1 MVKFFA
7 VVLLLV
13 GAFGAGY
20 YLGQRPVGTLQRT
33 VAELQQS
40 LKDMSRNVLDTTL
53 GIERDLRRRQG
64 LVDAKSRLVQA
75 KAHLVDRNFGDAA
88 KEMAEAIAAVEAAT
102 KGTKSDD
109 ATNALRDMAG
119 SLREVKL
126 EIVTGKQVSMKKL
139 DELQQSMNQL
149 LNN

>member
-1 MVKFFA
+1 MVKFF
-7 VVLLLV
+7 VVVMLLV

-40 LKDMSRNVLDTTL
+40 VKDMSRNVLDTTL
-53 GIERDLRRRQG
+53 GIERDLRKRQG

-88 KEMAEAIAAVEAAT
+88 KELTEAVAAVEAAA
-102 KGTKSDD
+102 KGVKSDT
-109 ATNALRDMAG
+109 ATNPLRDMAA
-119 SLREVKL
+119 SLREVKS

-139 DELQQSMNQL
+139 DELQQRMDQI

>member
-64 LVDAKSRLVQA
+64 LVDAKARLVQA

-88 KEMAEAIAAVEAAT
+88 KEMAEAIEAVEAAT

-109 ATNALRDMAG
+109 TTNALRDMAG

-126 EIVTGKQVSMKKL
+126 EIVTGKQVPMKKL
-139 DELQQSMNQL
+139 DELQQRMNQL
-149 LNN
+149 LNK

>member
-7 VVLLLV
+7 IVLLLV

-88 KEMAEAIAAVEAAT
+88 KEMAEAIQAVEAAT

-139 DELQQSMNQL
+139 DDLQQNMNQL
-149 LNN
+149 LNK

>member
-1 MVKFFA
+1 MVKFLA

-88 KEMAEAIAAVEAAT
+88 KEMAEAIEAVEATT

-126 EIVTGKQVSMKKL
+126 EIVTGKQVSIKKL

-149 LNN
+149 LNK

>member
-40 LKDMSRNVLDTTL
+40 LKDVSRNVLDTTL
-53 GIERDLRRRQG
+53 GIERDLRKRQG

-88 KEMAEAIAAVEAAT
+88 KELAEAVAAVEAAA
-102 KGTKSDD
+102 KGAKADT
-109 ATNALRDMAG
+109 ATNPLRDMAA
-119 SLREVKL
+119 SLREVKS

-139 DELQQSMNQL
+139 DELQQRMDQI

>member
-53 GIERDLRRRQG
+53 GIERDLRKRQG

-88 KEMAEAIAAVEAAT
+88 KELAEAIAAVEAAA
-102 KGTKSDD
+102 KGVKSDT
-109 ATNALRDMAG
+109 ATNPLRDMAA
-119 SLREVKL
+119 SLREVKS
-126 EIVTGKQVSMKKL
+126 EIVTGKQVSMKTL
-139 DELQQSMNQL
+139 DELQQRMDQI

>member
-88 KEMAEAIAAVEAAT
+88 KEMTEAIQAVEAAT

-149 LNN
+149 LNK

>member
-1 MVKFFA
+1 MVKFLA

-40 LKDMSRNVLDTTL
+40 LKDVSRNVLDTTL

-102 KGTKSDD
+102 KGGKSDT

-119 SLREVKL
+119 SLREVKS
-126 EIVTGKQVSMKKL
+126 EIVTGKQGSMKKL
-139 DELQQSMNQL
+139 DELQQRMDQL

>member
-7 VVLLLV
+7 VVLLLI

-88 KEMAEAIAAVEAAT
+88 KEIAEAITAVEAAT

-139 DELQQSMNQL
+139 DDLQQNMNQL
-149 LNN
+149 LNK

>member
-1 MVKFFA
+1 M
-7 VVLLLV
+7 
-13 GAFGAGY
+13 
-20 YLGQRPVGTLQRT
+20 
-33 VAELQQS
+33 
-40 LKDMSRNVLDTTL
+40 LDTTL

-88 KEMAEAIAAVEAAT
+88 KEMAEAIEAVEAAT

-126 EIVTGKQVSMKKL
+126 EIVTGKQVPMKKL
-139 DELQQSMNQL
+139 DELQQRMNQL
-149 LNN
+149 LNK

>member
-75 KAHLVDRNFGDAA
+75 KAHLADRNFSDAA
-88 KEMAEAIAAVEAAT
+88 KEIAEAITAVETAT

-139 DELQQSMNQL
+139 DDLQQNMNQL
-149 LNN
+149 LNK

>member
-1 MVKFFA
+1 MVKFF
-7 VVLLLV
+7 VVVMLLV

-53 GIERDLRRRQG
+53 GIERDLRKRQG

-88 KEMAEAIAAVEAAT
+88 KELTEAVAAVEAAA
-102 KGTKSDD
+102 KGVKSDT
-109 ATNALRDMAG
+109 ATNPLRDMAA
-119 SLREVKL
+119 SLREVKS

-139 DELQQSMNQL
+139 DELQQRMDQI

>member
-75 KAHLVDRNFGDAA
+75 KAHLADRNFGDAA
-88 KEMAEAIAAVEAAT
+88 KEIAEAITAVETAT

-149 LNN
+149 LNK

>member
-1 MVKFFA
+1 MVKFFT
-7 VVLLLV
+7 VVMLLV

-88 KEMAEAIAAVEAAT
+88 KEMAEAIQAVEAAT

-119 SLREVKL
+119 SLREMKL

-149 LNN
+149 LNK

>member
-1 MVKFFA
+1 MVKFL
-7 VVLLLV
+7 VVLLLLA

-40 LKDMSRNVLDTTL
+40 LKDVSRNVLDTTL
-53 GIERDLRRRQG
+53 GIERDLRKRQG

-88 KEMAEAIAAVEAAT
+88 KEMAEAIQAVEAAT

-149 LNN
+149 LNK

>member
-7 VVLLLV
+7 VVMLLV

-88 KEMAEAIAAVEAAT
+88 KEMAEAIQAVEAAT

-149 LNN
+149 LNK

>member
-1 MVKFFA
+1 MAKFL
-7 VVLLLV
+7 VVVVLLV

-20 YLGQRPVGTLQRT
+20 YLGQRPVGTLQRS

-40 LKDMSRNVLDTTL
+40 LKDVSRNVLDTTL

-88 KEMAEAIAAVEAAT
+88 KALAEAAEAVDTIT
-102 KGTKSDD
+102 KGAKPDHSTS
-109 ATNALRDMAG
+109 ALRDMAG
-119 SLREVKL
+119 SLREVRL
-126 EIVTGKQVSMKKL
+126 EIVLGKPLPLKKL
-139 DELQQSMNQL
+139 DELQQRMDQL
-149 LNN
+149 LNQ

>member
-88 KEMAEAIAAVEAAT
+88 KEMAEAIAAVETAT

-139 DELQQSMNQL
+139 DELQQNMNQL
-149 LNN
+149 LNK

>member
-1 MVKFFA
+1 MVKFLA

-53 GIERDLRRRQG
+53 GIERDLRKRQG

-88 KEMAEAIAAVEAAT
+88 KEMTEAIQAVEAAT

-149 LNN
+149 LNK

>member
-1 MVKFFA
+1 MLKFLA
-7 VVLLLV
+7 VVVLLA

-40 LKDMSRNVLDTTL
+40 LKDVSRNVVDTTL
-53 GIERDLRRRQG
+53 GIERDLRKRQG

-75 KAHLVDRNFGDAA
+75 KAHLVDRNYGDAA
-88 KEMAEAIAAVEAAT
+88 KELAEAVVAVEAAI
-102 KGTKSDD
+102 KGVKSDH
-109 ATNALRDMAG
+109 ATNPLRDMAG
-119 SLREVKL
+119 SLREVKSD
-126 EIVTGKQVSMKKL
+126 IVAGKQVSMKKL
-139 DELQQSMNQL
+139 DELQQRMDQL

>member
-1 MVKFFA
+1 MVKFLA
-7 VVLLLV
+7 VLLLLA

-40 LKDMSRNVLDTTL
+40 LKDVSRNVLDTTL
-53 GIERDLRRRQG
+53 GIERDLRKRQG

-88 KEMAEAIAAVEAAT
+88 KELAEAVTAVEAAA
-102 KGTKSDD
+102 KGVKSET
-109 ATNALRDMAG
+109 ATNPLRDMAG

-126 EIVTGKQVSMKKL
+126 EITTGKQVSMKKL
-139 DELQQSMNQL
+139 DELQQRMDQL

>member
-75 KAHLVDRNFGDAA
+75 KAHLADRNFGDAA
-88 KEMAEAIAAVEAAT
+88 KEIAEAITAVETAT

-139 DELQQSMNQL
+139 DDLQQNMNQL
-149 LNN
+149 LNK

>member
-1 MVKFFA
+1 MAKFL
-7 VVLLLV
+7 VVVVLLV

-40 LKDMSRNVLDTTL
+40 LKDVSRNVLDTTL

-75 KAHLVDRNFGDAA
+75 KAHLADHNFGDAA
-88 KEMAEAIAAVEAAT
+88 KELAEAIDAVESIT
-102 KGTKSDD
+102 KGTKPDN
-109 ATNALRDMAG
+109 TTIALRDMAG
-119 SLREVKL
+119 SLREVKS
-126 EIVTGKQVSMKKL
+126 EIVTGKPGSLKKL
-139 DELQQSMNQL
+139 DELQQRMDQL
-149 LNN
+149 LNK

>member
-1 MVKFFA
+1 MAKFLA
-7 VVLLLV
+7 VLLLLA

-40 LKDMSRNVLDTTL
+40 LKDVSRNVLDTTL
-53 GIERDLRRRQG
+53 GIERDLRKRQG

-88 KEMAEAIAAVEAAT
+88 KELAEAVAAVEAAA
-102 KGTKSDD
+102 KGVKSDT
-109 ATNALRDMAG
+109 ATNPLRDIAG

-139 DELQQSMNQL
+139 DELQQRMDQL

>member
-40 LKDMSRNVLDTTL
+40 LKDVSRNVLDTTL
-53 GIERDLRRRQG
+53 GIERDLRKRQG

-88 KEMAEAIAAVEAAT
+88 KELAEAIAAVEAAA
-102 KGTKSDD
+102 KGVKSDT
-109 ATNALRDMAG
+109 ATNPLRDMAA
-119 SLREVKL
+119 SLREVKS
-126 EIVTGKQVSMKKL
+126 EIVTGKQVSMKTL
-139 DELQQSMNQL
+139 DELQQRMDQI

>member
-64 LVDAKSRLVQA
+64 LVDAKARLVQA

-88 KEMAEAIAAVEAAT
+88 KEVAEAIEAVEAAT

-126 EIVTGKQVSMKKL
+126 EIVTGKQVPMKKL
-139 DELQQSMNQL
+139 DELQQRMNQL
-149 LNN
+149 LNK